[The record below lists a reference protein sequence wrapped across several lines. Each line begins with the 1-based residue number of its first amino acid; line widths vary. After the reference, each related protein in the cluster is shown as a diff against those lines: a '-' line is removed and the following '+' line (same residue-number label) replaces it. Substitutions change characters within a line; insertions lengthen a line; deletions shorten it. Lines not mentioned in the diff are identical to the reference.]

1 MLLLS
6 LFFLYYF
13 RKVKDAWFS
22 ERDMLVKSGAFA
34 IEQLSEALS
43 ASASS
48 KKLPDEL
55 PQNALRLCAEQV

>member
-1 MLLLS
+1 M
-6 LFFLYYF
+6 
-13 RKVKDAWFS
+13 
-22 ERDMLVKSGAFA
+22 KSGAFA

-55 PQNALRLCAEQV
+55 SQNALHLCAEQV

>member
-1 MLLLS
+1 MLNLL
-6 LFFLYYF
+6 FLYYF

-22 ERDMLVKSGAFA
+22 KRDTLVKSGAFA

-55 PQNALRLCAEQV
+55 SQNALHLCGEQV